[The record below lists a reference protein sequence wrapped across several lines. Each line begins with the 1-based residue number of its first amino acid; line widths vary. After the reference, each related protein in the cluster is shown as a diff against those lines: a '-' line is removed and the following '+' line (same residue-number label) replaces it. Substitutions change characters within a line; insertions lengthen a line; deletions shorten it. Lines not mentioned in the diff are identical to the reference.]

1 MFPHLCPVCHDLNH
15 LEQFQIPTPVFDQCV
30 GGTVFIAGEM
40 YGNEEREMSSGS
52 KKRKAKSGDVV
63 AVTLPALVQQGLQTC
78 NDNQPQRIHCSQH
91 ERTCGLGFE
100 ASSQR
105 IDFKAVEGI
114 QKRKRRKR
122 LESET

>member
-1 MFPHLCPVCHDLNH
+1 M
-15 LEQFQIPTPVFDQCV
+15 
-30 GGTVFIAGEM
+30 VFIAGEM
-40 YGNEEREMSSGS
+40 YGNEEREISSG

-63 AVTLPALVQQGLQTC
+63 AVTLPAFVQQGLQTC
-78 NDNQPQRIHCSQH
+78 NDNQLQRIHCSQH

-114 QKRKRRKR
+114 QKRKRWKR
-122 LESET
+122 LESKT